1 MIKIIANKK
10 GVFPDVWV
18 TSDTHYN
25 HANICRGTTSWRKPD
40 GSIPIKETRD
50 FKNLDLMND
59 TIVNNIN
66 SIVKEDDIL
75 IHLGDWSFGG
85 FESIQ
90 KFRDRVIC
98 KNIHLIF
105 GNHDHHIENNRDEVQ
120 ELFTSVSHYNTL
132 KIGKIEIQLMHYP
145 IDSWNNL
152 RKGAMHLH
160 GHCHLPNDK
169 RLGKGKRIDAGID
182 GHLEFRPYHLM
193 RELIPLLNKQP
204 IHSEIEKD
212 HHTDEMLN
220 VVG

>member
-1 MIKIIANKK
+1 MIKINANKK
-10 GVFPDVWV
+10 GEYPNVWV

-50 FKNLDLMND
+50 FNNIDLMND

-66 SIVKEDDIL
+66 QYVKEDDIL

-85 FESIQ
+85 FESIR
-90 KFRDRVIC
+90 KFRDRIIC
-98 KNIHLIF
+98 KNIHLIL
-105 GNHDHHIENNRDEVQ
+105 GNHDHHIENNKDNVQ
-120 ELFTSVSHYNTL
+120 ELFLSVSQYNTL
-132 KIGKIEIQLMHYP
+132 KIGKREIQLMHYP

-152 RKGAMHLH
+152 RKGAMHIH
-160 GHCHLPNDK
+160 GHCHLPNNR

-182 GHLEFRPYHLM
+182 GHLEFRPYNLM
-193 RELIPLLNKQP
+193 DELIPLLDKQP

-220 VVG
+220 VIG

>member
-10 GVFPDVWV
+10 GEFPDVWV

-98 KNIHLIF
+98 KNIHLIL
-105 GNHDHHIENNRDEVQ
+105 GNHDHHIENNKENIQ
-120 ELFTSVSHYNTL
+120 ELFLSVSQCNTL

-193 RELIPLLNKQP
+193 RELVPLLNKQP

-212 HHTDEMLN
+212 HHTDDMLN

>member
-10 GVFPDVWV
+10 GEFPDVWV

-160 GHCHLPNDK
+160 GHCHLPNNK

-193 RELIPLLNKQP
+193 RELVPLLNKQP

>member
-10 GVFPDVWV
+10 GEFPDVWV

-40 GSIPIKETRD
+40 GSVPINETRD

-132 KIGKIEIQLMHYP
+132 KIGKIEIQWMHYP

>member
-10 GVFPDVWV
+10 GEFPDVWV

>member
-10 GVFPDVWV
+10 GEFPDVWV

-50 FKNLDLMND
+50 FKNLNLMND

-90 KFRDRVIC
+90 KFRDRIIC
-98 KNIHLIF
+98 KNIHLIL
-105 GNHDHHIENNRDEVQ
+105 GNHDHHIENNKENIQ
-120 ELFTSVSHYNTL
+120 ELFLSVSQYTKL
-132 KIGKIEIQLMHYP
+132 LYKYKTFVLSHYP
-145 IDSWNNL
+145 IQSWDGLN
-152 RKGAMHLH
+152 KGHIQLH
-160 GHCHLPNDK
+160 GHVHLPTNL
-169 RLGKGKRIDAGID
+169 RFGKGKKMDVGMD
-182 GHLEFRPYHLM
+182 GHSMFGVYNMDDIIRIM
-193 RELIPLLNKQP
+193 DKREIA
-204 IHSEIEKD
+204 SDMSFD
-212 HHTDEMLN
+212 HHTDDMLN